1 MLTRNQIRGFW
12 ASWGGWTLDGMDSF
26 IYALVL
32 APALTELLPQSGIP
46 ATTGNVGYY
55 GSLLLALFLVGW
67 GLSML
72 WGPIADRFGRVRT
85 LMLTVLCYSIFTFLG
100 SIATNVWQLGAF
112 RLLAGIGIGGEWS
125 MGGTFVA
132 EEWPE
137 SKRAMGAGYLHTG
150 YYVGVF
156 LAAIANYTIGAHYG
170 WRWMFAFGGTPA
182 LFVAFIRYAVVE
194 PERWQKT
201 RSDAR
206 TRQTM
211 RGAFAMLF
219 SPRYRRR
226 TVLNSIY
233 LFVSIIG
240 LWAGSVYVP
249 ASVTKLATDAGYAQG
264 RRRAPRVQRDDAV
277 VDRNDSRLPRASA
290 AGRAARAAADAW
302 PVLPADGRLHR
313 CGLRLRLLPP
323 ERRIALV
330 HHVPVRAGHWRRQLR
345 DVHALAARAVL
356 RRAAAPARSRLR
368 RRSGDSRARA

>member
-1 MLTRNQIRGFW
+1 
-12 ASWGGWTLDGMDSF
+12 MDSF

-194 PERWQKT
+194 PARWQKIAE
-201 RSDAR
+201 RCAHAPDDAR
-206 TRQTM
+206 RV
-211 RGAFAMLF
+211 RDVVLAALSPPHGAELDLPVRVDHRAVGRIRL
-219 SPRYRRR
+219 RARIGDEAGHRRR
-226 TVLNSIY
+226 LRE
-233 LFVSIIG
+233 
-240 LWAGSVYVP
+240 
-249 ASVTKLATDAGYAQG
+249 G
-264 RRRAPRVQRDDAV
+264 RRRAPRVQRDDAA
-277 VDRNDSRLPRASA
+277 VDRNDSRVPPAAA
-290 AGRAARAAADAW
+290 AGRAARAAADA
-302 PVLPADGRLHR
+302 RR
-313 CGLRLRLLPP
+313 CT
-323 ERRIALV
+323 
-330 HHVPVRAGHWRRQLR
+330 
-345 DVHALAARAVL
+345 
-356 RRAAAPARSRLR
+356 SC
-368 RRSGDSRARA
+368 